1 MQDSFG
7 HADNLET
14 RVKDL
19 VRPIVAAGDCLIV
32 TGYQDFLSAMDILL
46 SWQPDLKDAPAGTV
60 RIVFGE
66 NTATTTVF
74 RPGRSLSETARS
86 HWLGQRGLSVIH
98 QGDLRAVLALE
109 AVKSRAI
116 ELRIYDTEAA
126 RAATG
131 RAVPDRLHAKIVAG
145 PAAIVSGSANFSRAG
160 LYQNVEFTDE
170 SKAGTARF
178 DHRREHAELFW
189 ELGVSWQETAVEILE
204 KLLRFV
210 TPQDAACRAHLEM
223 LGFQPWKELDVDRAG
238 GDQPLPYQ
246 EELVYEAAAT
256 VYEHGVAFVEAPAGA
271 GKTNIGLHLAA
282 VLARLHRNVVPRS
295 SRTGSFAIVP
305 AAVKGRWDK
314 ADPAME
320 VVTVTSFEN
329 SDDKVIEDN
338 AGRFRKARVA
348 VVDEAHRLNSR
359 WTQKSRRS
367 QAFMECPA
375 IWSVH
380 LSATLL
386 GNQDVTSLV
395 ALHEARSS
403 LYMTREFSGKMN
415 AVFREVRLAKDGYEP
430 DMFGEVAKAWTRR
443 KRPGIAPIH
452 HPPQPEEIY
461 LAPNVRREFSGLLAP
476 VLCRRTRSCI
486 GETAKRVIPLTG
498 RYPIAHPPQII
509 DHAANGGR
517 QQVVSEIERRCKRIA
532 VFNPR
537 FEEEQTRAGPA
548 GLRVW
553 DEGQLRV
560 RAFLNLLRS
569 SIEFARWEWREG
581 KAGLEMR
588 CLELKLPKGK
598 WKAWQKA
605 NREQRGMPAEEGT
618 FFDSTT
624 DWMPTSTPICDEIGQ
639 LLFDPALDGIDAD
652 RADSM
657 VDIVERHGQAVFLTD
672 RIAVLRIYAELMQRQ
687 LGEPGAA
694 IAVSDNRKDLVPTGF
709 VMETLK
715 KLRGDDDHKFR
726 HVHVRDTERAQDWMA
741 LGGSKADLACRRA
754 IFLHY
759 ERAEGINLQ
768 YASAV
773 GMIGITSN
781 IRSVVQGMGR
791 IDRIDSPHK
800 EISYYT
806 FDLSGV
812 TLSSD
817 RRVPDRAAGMA
828 ALAAGGGDP
837 GERDWESLTAGELPQ
852 AIFEVLHEP
861 RRLRPTHLHDTLEML
876 RQELPDGAYDR
887 VSAARPADRWGADL
901 CLLTGQAPF
910 SMFVLGGIDDP
921 AQRTVRPPR
930 LIAVDDNGRT
940 VRNQAEC
947 ANLLLAAYQATLKA
961 GQHEVPSSGDTRQ
974 RAISEFYHR
983 AAGLTQWDLRPERLV
998 ELLATLAEFLG
1009 LDADDQGRSA
1019 FTGLDLPSLEFLAD
1033 RWAAELDGSCT
1044 SLKQGLATRLKPR
1057 APVADYLAATAV
1069 VKQFSEDSAYAQA
1082 AAAARE
1088 RFREEIDFLREA
1100 CKGKP
1105 LDIMSNICVVFH
1117 CVAAASHLGTTNG
1130 KVSAESTA

>member
-46 SWQPDLKDAPAGTV
+46 SWQPDLANAPAGTV

-131 RAVPDRLHAKIVAG
+131 RPVPDRLHAKIVAG
-145 PAAIVSGSANFSRAG
+145 PTAIVSGSANFSRAG

-170 SKAGTARF
+170 SRAGTARY

-189 ELGVSWQETAVEILE
+189 ELGEPWQETAIEILE

-238 GDQPLPYQ
+238 GDPPLPYQ
-246 EELVYEAAAT
+246 TELVYEAAAT

-271 GKTNIGLHLAA
+271 GKTKIGLHLAA
-282 VLARLHRNVVPRS
+282 VLARLHRDVVPGT
-295 SRTGSFAIVP
+295 SRDGSFAIVP
-305 AAVKGRWDK
+305 AAVKGNWDQ
-314 ADPAME
+314 ADPAMDA
-320 VVTVTSFEN
+320 VTVTSFETREH
-329 SDDKVIEDN
+329 KAIEGN
-338 AGRFRKARVA
+338 RGRFRKARAA

-359 WTQKSRRS
+359 WAEKSRRS

-386 GNQDVTSLV
+386 GNQDVTSLA
-395 ALHEARSS
+395 ALHEARAS

-415 AVFREVRLAKDGYEP
+415 AVFREVRLAKDGYEE
-430 DMFGEVAKAWTRR
+430 DMFGEVTKAWNRR
-443 KRPGIAPIH
+443 KYRRPSPLQQR
-452 HPPQPEEIY
+452 PPGQLD
-461 LAPNVRREFSGLLAP
+461 LAPAIRQELSGLLAP
-476 VLCRRTRSCI
+476 FLCRRTRSCI
-486 GETAKRVIPLTG
+486 GQTAKRVSPLTG
-498 RYPIAHPPQII
+498 QYPIANPPQIF
-509 DHAANGGR
+509 DHADKGGR
-517 QQVVSEIERRCKRIA
+517 QQVVSEIERHCKRIA

-537 FEEEQTRAGPA
+537 VEEEQTRAGPA
-548 GLRVW
+548 GLRVL
-553 DEGQLRV
+553 DEGQLKV
-560 RAFLNLLRS
+560 RTFLNLLRS
-569 SIEFARWEWREG
+569 SMEFARWEWREG

-598 WKAWQKA
+598 WEAWQK
-605 NREQRGMPAEEGT
+605 NYREHKRAPAEVGT
-618 FFDSTT
+618 LFDG
-624 DWMPTSTPICDEIGQ
+624 MPTSTPICDEIEQ
-639 LLFDPALDGIDAD
+639 LLSDPALDGIDVD

-657 VDIVERHGQAVFLTD
+657 FRIVEDHSQVVFLTE
-672 RIAVLRIYAELMQRQ
+672 RIAVLRVYAELLQRR

-694 IAVSDNRKDLVPTGF
+694 IAVSDSRKDLVPTGF
-709 VMETLK
+709 VMKTLK

-726 HVHVRDTERAQDWMA
+726 HVHVRKTEDAQDWMA
-741 LGGSKADLACRRA
+741 LGGKRAEPGRHRA

-768 YASAV
+768 HASAV

-791 IDRIDSPHK
+791 IDRIDSPHPK
-800 EISYYT
+800 IHYYT

-817 RRVPDRAAGMA
+817 RRVPDRTAGMA
-828 ALAAGGGDP
+828 ALAAGGGDH
-837 GERDWESLTAGELPQ
+837 GERDWENLTAGELPQ
-852 AIFEVLHEP
+852 AIYEVIHEP
-861 RRLRPTHLHDTLEML
+861 RYLRPTHFHDTLGLL
-876 RQELPDGAYDR
+876 RRDLDDNAYKR
-887 VSAARPADRWGADL
+887 VEASAPTGRWGAEL
-901 CLLTGQAPF
+901 CLLTGQDPF
-910 SMFVLGGIDDP
+910 SLFVLGGIDDP
-921 AQRTVRPPR
+921 ASATCRPPR
-930 LIAVDDNGRT
+930 LIAVDDSGRT
-940 VRNQAEC
+940 VRNQVAC
-947 ANLLLAAYQATLKA
+947 ANLLLNAYRATLKA
-961 GQHEVPSSGDTRQ
+961 GQHETPSPAATRERMISDIQ
-974 RAISEFYHR
+974 SRAG
-983 AAGLTQWDLRPERLV
+983 GLTQWDLRPERVV

-1009 LDADDQGRSA
+1009 LDAADQGRSA
-1019 FTGLDLPSLEFLAD
+1019 FASLDLPSLELLTD
-1033 RWAAELDGSCT
+1033 HWAAELDGSCT
-1044 SLKQGLATRLKPR
+1044 SLKQSLTTRLKPG
-1057 APVADYLAATAV
+1057 APVADYLSATAV
-1069 VKQFSEDSAYAQA
+1069 VKRFNEDPAYAQA
-1082 AAAARE
+1082 AMAARD
-1088 RFREEIDFLREA
+1088 RFRKEIGLLRQA
-1100 CKGKP
+1100 CEGKP
-1105 LDIMSNICVVFH
+1105 LDIMGDICVVFH
-1117 CVAAASHLGTTNG
+1117 CV
-1130 KVSAESTA
+1130 KVSTDSMA